1 MSNDTNDN
9 SSRDDNSVTTSLPG
23 GGGVKIQFGGQTDL
37 HAEVPPA
44 EGMEVGAVRSGETL
58 RMNPHTN
65 ELESLGGVT
74 KYSTADRAPASDTD
88 IASTARTAF
97 GSPASEITPKTI
109 VTVPGFGEMEVRV
122 AVSLGYLR
130 KTGEGIYATTGKH
143 VADREALAPGKA

>member
-1 MSNDTNDN
+1 VSNETN
-9 SSRDDNSVTTSLPG
+9 DNSVTTSLAG

-37 HAEVPPA
+37 HAEVPPP

-65 ELESLGGVT
+65 QLESLGGVT
-74 KYSTADRAPASDTD
+74 QYSTADDRTPPSDTD

-130 KTGEGIYATTGKH
+130 KTGEGMYATTGKH
-143 VADREALAPGKA
+143 VTDREALASGKA